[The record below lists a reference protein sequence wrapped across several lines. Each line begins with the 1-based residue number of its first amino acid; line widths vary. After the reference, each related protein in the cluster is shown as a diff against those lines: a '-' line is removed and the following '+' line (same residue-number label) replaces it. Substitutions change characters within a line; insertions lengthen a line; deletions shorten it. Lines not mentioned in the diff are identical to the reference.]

1 MTRHYS
7 PGIYLPIK
15 NIPSSMPAHQ
25 RYIQHQHRR
34 RLQTSVKS
42 RPPKAP
48 IAQLDRVAA
57 SEAVGRRFDSCWVRQ
72 LFWLRFGVPAIRI
85 THGARSRTKHA
96 FKNAQLALLG
106 APFSTAQ
113 SSLFGIQSS

>member
-1 MTRHYS
+1 
-7 PGIYLPIK
+7 
-15 NIPSSMPAHQ
+15 
-25 RYIQHQHRR
+25 
-34 RLQTSVKS
+34 
-42 RPPKAP
+42 
-48 IAQLDRVAA
+48 
-57 SEAVGRRFDSCWVRQ
+57 VRQ
-72 LFWLRFGVPAIRI
+72 LFWPPFGVPAIRI